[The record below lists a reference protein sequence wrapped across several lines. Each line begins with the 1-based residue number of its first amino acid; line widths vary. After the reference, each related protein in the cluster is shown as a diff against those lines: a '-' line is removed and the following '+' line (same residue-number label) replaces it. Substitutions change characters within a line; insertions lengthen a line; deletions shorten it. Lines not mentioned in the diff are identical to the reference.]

1 MFRTIYGL
9 NDLGYI
15 VTFYE
20 TIEDEPQ
27 EPKPALPYEVFQ
39 TEPPD
44 PQRAWAA
51 VVEFCRGN

>member
-1 MFRTIYGL
+1 MFRTTYGL
-9 NDLGYI
+9 NAEGQT

-20 TIEDEPQ
+20 EIEDE

-44 PQRAWAA
+44 PHRAWSA
-51 VVEFCRGN
+51 VVAMCRGN

>member
-1 MFRTIYGL
+1 MFRIIYGL
-9 NDLGYI
+9 NDLGNI

-20 TIEDEPQ
+20 VAEDEP
-27 EPKPALPYEVFQ
+27 PKPALPYEVFQ

-51 VVEFCRGN
+51 VVEFCRAA